1 MSNSSE
7 IYIFPENFSSRK
19 FHWTLLVL
27 SPLRWGNNDPS
38 RYGSSIDAKFS
49 RTISRKTQ
57 DSRGT
62 RGGIGSKDLSY
73 IIPKSGKLVHVDRS

>member
-1 MSNSSE
+1 MDLRSMQ
-7 IYIFPENFSSRK
+7 NFRGR
-19 FHWTLLVL
+19 FL
-27 SPLRWGNNDPS
+27 
-38 RYGSSIDAKFS
+38 
-49 RTISRKTQ
+49 RKTQ